1 MTTRKIAKTK
11 FSHFNDK
18 RFYFPNGIVSLPF
31 GHLSLKEVDKFKKN
45 KGYRIEKYFWNE
57 KQNLLELESKA
68 LKATPRLYYL
78 DNILKQIPK
87 IVRLD

>member
-11 FSHFNDK
+11 FSQLNDK

>member
-11 FSHFNDK
+11 FSQLNDK

-45 KGYRIEKYFWNE
+45 KGYRIE
-57 KQNLLELESKA
+57 
-68 LKATPRLYYL
+68 
-78 DNILKQIPK
+78 NIFGTKNRIC
-87 IVRLD
+87 